1 MPLRKPGCAITISS
15 GYRYYESDKSYAAF
29 IQQRTYTDIK
39 KKKRLCSLHFNKKR
53 SPRYTVK

>member
-15 GYRYYESDKSYAAF
+15 GYRYYESDKSYATF

-39 KKKRLCSLHFNKKR
+39 KKDYVLYISIKDL
-53 SPRYTVK
+53 RYIVK

>member
-15 GYRYYESDKSYAAF
+15 GYRYYESDKSYATF

-39 KKKRLCSLHFNKKR
+39 KKRLCSLHFNKR